1 MVTYLCPLFS
11 GSSGN
16 ATLVEIGGARILV
29 DAGKPGNC
37 LSAALRCAGIPP
49 ESIAALLITHE
60 HIDHVRGAGVF
71 SRRYGVPIYAN
82 AGTWEGMAPLIGD
95 IAPANIR
102 VFATDHGFFIKEAA
116 VFPFKTPHDARESVG
131 YRFEAESR
139 SMVVMTDIGH
149 ADPLLLDCAAGS
161 DLVLIEANHDPELVR
176 SCRYPFLTKQRILSD
191 NGHLSNEN
199 AGRALARLYST
210 GVRRAILAHLSRD
223 NNFEELALSTVR
235 EQLRLA
241 DIPDEAFDLTVAR
254 RDEVTGMFQ
263 VAEG

>member
-1 MVTYLCPLFS
+1 
-11 GSSGN
+11 
-16 ATLVEIGGARILV
+16 
-29 DAGKPGNC
+29 
-37 LSAALRCAGIPP
+37 
-49 ESIAALLITHE
+49 
-60 HIDHVRGAGVF
+60 
-71 SRRYGVPIYAN
+71 
-82 AGTWEGMAPLIGD
+82 
-95 IAPANIR
+95 
-102 VFATDHGFFIKEAA
+102 
-116 VFPFKTPHDARESVG
+116 
-131 YRFEAESR
+131 
-139 SMVVMTDIGH
+139 MVVMTDIGH